1 MDPDHPI
8 CFETWLNIP
17 SLKCLMQRF
26 YESAT
31 FSFADS
37 ASVHTYLVNPAYQSA
52 TFWTRSSE
60 WKFLNT
66 LWIRNRVDAKYGFF
80 LSGDV
85 TRSSAVLYRERQSKM
100 QISRALRRILLP
112 IFTEESWVLV
122 WIRIRVDVEIYES
135 ETKSCGFKNIQM
147 RVDGT

>member
-1 MDPDHPI
+1 MDLDHPI

-26 YESAT
+26 HESAT
-31 FSFADS
+31 FPLRIRLPS
-37 ASVHTYLVNPAYQSA
+37 
-52 TFWTRSSE
+52 TRIR
-60 WKFLNT
+60 
-66 LWIRNRVDAKYGFF
+66 WIRHTNLQLFEPALQSGNFWIRYESGIVWTLNPDIF

-100 QISRALRRILLP
+100 QISRFTTHSLLP
-112 IFTEESWVLV
+112 IFTEESWVLD

-135 ETKSCGFKNIQM
+135 ETKSCGFKNIRM